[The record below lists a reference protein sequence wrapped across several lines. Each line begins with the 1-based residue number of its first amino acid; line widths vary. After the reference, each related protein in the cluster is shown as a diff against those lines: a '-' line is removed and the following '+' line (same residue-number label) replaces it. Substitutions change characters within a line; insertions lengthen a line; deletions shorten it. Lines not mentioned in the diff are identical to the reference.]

1 MSTSSNKS
9 QKQGEDGMGKAGKRH
24 EMVKGTYERLACERV
39 ACVYICMCVCVCVNH
54 LERCKTSNLFDFQA
68 PRFDFVF
75 FSFQFARDPGAPPE
89 PAQCH
94 KCHTCPAK

>member
-39 ACVYICMCVCVCVNH
+39 ACVYICMCVCVC
-54 LERCKTSNLFDFQA
+54 
-68 PRFDFVF
+68 
-75 FSFQFARDPGAPPE
+75 E
-89 PAQCH
+89 PSEEM
-94 KCHTCPAK
+94 